1 MPGNHRRVLESMVA
15 EPIMVAEPMEKIMA
29 PFQPP
34 SIATGPSL
42 STSAVVDE
50 RRDAE
55 TSDRGSQSCPT
66 TTGFS
71 VPSYASSIDP
81 LAEDSRPTLGS
92 ISKDIVRSINNSVG
106 RNGPQN
112 MVSLYRTD
120 CESRDGPPSFPSNSL
135 AMTSQASSSIQKV
148 VTGYN
153 TATKA
158 IQESALVENINTN
171 FRSTV
176 ETIGGSM
183 RQIRSSSLSTSLSTS
198 LDVNRSSSE
207 RGIFTSQSDAWGSIQ
222 NAGAE
227 ISTFT
232 STKVAPLFRRK
243 STTDAHFAGKSY
255 MPGFG
260 SRSLSSSIG
269 GKKEVSFDYQLF
281 QDKE

>member
-1 MPGNHRRVLESMVA
+1 
-15 EPIMVAEPMEKIMA
+15 MVAEPMERNMA
-29 PFQPP
+29 AFQPP
-34 SIATGPSL
+34 SMVIGPS
-42 STSAVVDE
+42 SSSIVVDE
-50 RRDAE
+50 GRDE
-55 TSDRGSQSCPT
+55 TSEVSQSCPT
-66 TTGFS
+66 SAGFS
-71 VPSYASSIDP
+71 VPSYASSLDP
-81 LAEDSRPTLGS
+81 LADESHRRPTLGS
-92 ISKDIVRSINNSVG
+92 MKDMVRSINNTVNNTVG

-112 MVSLYRTD
+112 TMSGYRAHG
-120 CESRDGPPSFPSNSL
+120 ESRDGPPSFPSNGL
-135 AMTSQASSSIQKV
+135 TTMTSQASSSIQKV

-171 FRSTV
+171 LRSTV

-183 RQIRSSSLSTSLSTS
+183 RQIRSSSLSTSL
-198 LDVNRSSSE
+198 DVNVSSRE

-222 NAGAE
+222 NAGAG

-243 STTDAHFAGKSY
+243 STTDAHVSERSY
-255 MPGFG
+255 MSGFG
-260 SRSLSSSIG
+260 SHSLSLSSSLG